1 MDSRLIALCIL
12 AAAVSWLGAY
22 LSRRMSF
29 LVDHPNQRSSH
40 SIPTPRSGGIGFGF
54 AFLSMASVAM
64 VTGVVDPDSGEQ
76 SLFGVLLVLTPIWIV
91 GMIDDARG
99 VSRTVRYAVQLASAV
114 LAVIWFGAFAGLE
127 AIPGVGDLGW
137 LVGIGSVVV
146 ITALINFF
154 NFMDGLDGLV
164 GSTTT
169 IQLITIAIIL
179 DQQLWLLLAAAVV
192 GFLYW
197 NWPPARVFMGDSG
210 STLIGGAVALALL
223 LTDNSRSMWL
233 ASLVALPLVGD
244 AVFTIAR
251 RLLAGENIFDAH
263 RSHIYQ
269 RLNGAGWS
277 HLRVTST
284 YSVVTLLLAAL
295 ALILQ

>member
-1 MDSRLIALCIL
+1 MITLCIL
-12 AAAVSWLGAY
+12 AAALSWFGAY
-22 LSRRMSF
+22 FSRRASF

-40 SIPTPRSGGIGFGF
+40 SIPTPRSGGIGFGL
-54 AFLSMASVAM
+54 AFLAAALVAM
-64 VTGVVDPDSGEQ
+64 LAGIVDPDGGER
-76 SLFGVLLVLTPIWIV
+76 SLFGVFLVLTPIWTI

-99 VSRTVRYAVQLASAV
+99 ASRTARYAVQLGSAV
-114 LAVIWFGAFAGLE
+114 VAVIWFGSFTGLE
-127 AIPGVGDLGW
+127 AIPGLGDLSW
-137 LVGIGSVVV
+137 LVAIVSVVV

-164 GSTTT
+164 GSTAV
-169 IQLITIAIIL
+169 IQLVTLAIVL

-223 LTDNSRSMWL
+223 LADASRSRWL
-233 ASLVALPLVGD
+233 VSLVALPIVGD

-269 RLNGAGWS
+269 RLNGGGWS
-277 HLRVTST
+277 HLRVTSA
-284 YSVVTLLLAAL
+284 YSVVTLLIAA
-295 ALILQ
+295 AVLILR